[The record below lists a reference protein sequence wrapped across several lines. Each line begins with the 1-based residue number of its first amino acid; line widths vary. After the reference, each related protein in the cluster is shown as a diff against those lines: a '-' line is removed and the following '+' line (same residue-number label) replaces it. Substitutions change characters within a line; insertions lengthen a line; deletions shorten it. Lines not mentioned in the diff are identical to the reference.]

1 MNNSPVFKPVGK
13 HSNGPW
19 DVIVIGSGMGGMAC
33 AAALAKY
40 GKKVLILE
48 QHYVAGGFTHTFS
61 RKGFKWDVGV
71 HCIGE
76 MGPRDLPGRLLSWLS
91 DGNIKWES
99 MGETYETF
107 HFPDKF
113 TIKFPNTWR
122 KFKTVLLE
130 NFPDESAAIDGYF
143 ELVWKIS
150 NGAKPFFALRT
161 MPRWVDQV
169 GSKFFKTI
177 EWWSKTTAE
186 VLDQLTNN
194 TKLKAVLTA
203 QWGYYGATPSKSSF
217 AIHALTVRHFWNG
230 GYFPVDGAQTLA
242 DNLLK
247 TVQDAGGETL
257 VRASVSEIIVRKGRA
272 VGVRL
277 ANGEEFLAPKIV
289 SAAGALATVEHLIP
303 SEHRKSPWALDI
315 LGMRQSPPH
324 VCLYLGFEGDVFAAG
339 ATRSNQWFFESWN
352 NEISD
357 WDVTKPDSEAPV
369 LYMSFPSMKDPK
381 HDPGPNLRQTGEV
394 VTFVPWEAFA
404 KWEKSRRGNRETEY
418 MAFKKDLEER
428 MTAQL
433 RRHVPELMKLV
444 KYQEFSTPLSTTFFT
459 RAPQGGIYGLEATP
473 RRFTSQNLRTRTPI
487 KNLYLAGGDVATLG
501 VTGALVG
508 GILAAGTIQPRVLSK
523 LL

>member
-1 MNNSPVFKPVGK
+1 MSNSPLYKALGK
-13 HSNGPW
+13 HGSGPW

-40 GKKVLILE
+40 GKRVLILE

-76 MGPRDLPGRLLSWLS
+76 MGPRDLPGKLLSWLS

-107 HFPDKF
+107 HFPNDF

-122 KFKTVLLE
+122 KFRAVLVE
-130 NFPDESAAIDGYF
+130 RFPEERVAIQTYF
-143 ELVWKIS
+143 DLIWKVS
-150 NGAKPFFALRT
+150 NNAKPFFALRV
-161 MPRWVDQV
+161 MPKWVDKV
-169 GSKFFKTI
+169 GSKFFKTV

-186 VLDQLTNN
+186 VLDQLTANAR
-194 TKLKAVLTA
+194 LKAVLTA
-203 QWGYYGATPSKSSF
+203 QWGYYGSTPSKSSF
-217 AIHALTVRHFWNG
+217 GIHALTVRHFWNG
-230 GYFPVDGAQTLA
+230 GWFPVDGAETLA
-242 DNLLK
+242 NNLLK

-257 VRASVSEIIVRKGRA
+257 VRASVNEVIVRKGRA
-272 VGVRL
+272 VGVRM
-277 ANGEEFLAPKIV
+277 ANGEEFFAPKIV
-289 SAAGALATVEHLIP
+289 SAAGALATVERLIP
-303 SEHRKSPWALDI
+303 EEHRESKWGLDI
-315 LGMRQSPPH
+315 RSLRQSPPH
-324 VCLYLGFEGDVFAAG
+324 VCLYLGFEGDVMAAG
-339 ATRSNQWFFESWN
+339 ATKSNQWFFESWD

-357 WDVTKPDSEAPV
+357 WDVSKPDSEAPV
-369 LYMSFPSMKDPK
+369 LYMSFPSLKDPK
-381 HDPGPNLRQTGEV
+381 HVPGPERRQTGEV

-404 KWEKSRRGNRETEY
+404 KWEKTRRGNREAEY
-418 MAFKKDLEER
+418 MAFKKDIEDR

-433 RRHVPELMKLV
+433 KRHVPELMKLV
-444 KYQEFSTPLSTTFFT
+444 KYQELSTPLSTTFFT
-459 RAPQGGIYGLEATP
+459 RAPQGAIYGLEATP
-473 RRFTSQNLRTRTPI
+473 RRFTSSNLRTRTPI

-508 GILAAGTIQPRVLSK
+508 GILAAGTINPRVLSK